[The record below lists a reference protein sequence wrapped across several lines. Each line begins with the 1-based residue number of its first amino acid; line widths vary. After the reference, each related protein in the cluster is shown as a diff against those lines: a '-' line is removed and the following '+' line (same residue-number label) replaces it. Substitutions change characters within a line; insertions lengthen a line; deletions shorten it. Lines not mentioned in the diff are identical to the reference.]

1 MTERIRHTDPDALA
15 VAPPGADRAI
25 EGGMLPDPREMATDP
40 GALVYESGLEIAA
53 RSQWAY
59 ARRRFMRHRLALG
72 SLIVLIGIFLCGIFA
87 NVIAPY
93 SYREIPYTN
102 LAGVSVIDVNQV
114 LSPPS
119 TKHLF
124 GTDSAGRDTFS
135 RTLYGIRTSAR
146 VGILVGVLST
156 IIGTIIGGLAGFYG
170 GWIDNLLMRLT
181 DLFLT
186 LPLLAVLLTA
196 SRFLGSST
204 PTKLALLLAALIWT
218 SIARVVRGS
227 FLSLREKEYVEAA
240 RAAGSGD
247 LRIMIRHML
256 PNTVGPIVVAA
267 TLTIG
272 VAILLESTLSFLG
285 FGIEPP
291 TAALG
296 ALLNEGQDTGIEQW
310 WLVTFPGLVIVLI
323 VLCINFIGDGLRDA
337 LDPTQRR
344 VRA

>member
-1 MTERIRHTDPDALA
+1 MTERPLRDQNTL
-15 VAPPGADRAI
+15 VAPPGAERHVDAA
-25 EGGMLPDPREMATDP
+25 LPSDPREVGDAVVPADAS
-40 GALVYESGLEIAA
+40 ALSYESGLEIKA

-72 SLIVLIGIFLCGIFA
+72 SLIVLIFIFGCGAFA

-93 SYREIPYTN
+93 TYQEIN
-102 LAGVSVIDVNQV
+102 LEA
-114 LSPPS
+114 LSQAPS
-119 TKHLF
+119 SKHIF
-124 GTDSAGRDTFS
+124 GTDSAGRDSFS

-146 VGILVGVLST
+146 VGIFVGILST
-156 IIGTIIGGLAGFYG
+156 LIGTLMGGLAGFYG
-170 GWIDNLLMRLT
+170 GWADNLLMRVT

-196 SRFLGSST
+196 AKYLGHST

-240 RAAGSGD
+240 RAAGAGD
-247 LRIMIRHML
+247 ARIILRHML
-256 PNTVGPIVVAA
+256 PNTIGPIVVAA

-272 VAILLESTLSFLG
+272 IAILLEATLSFLG

-291 TAALG
+291 TPALG
-296 ALLNEGQDTGIEQW
+296 SLLNEGQDQGIDKW
-310 WLVTFPGLVIVLI
+310 WLVTFPGVVIVII

>member
-1 MTERIRHTDPDALA
+1 MSERPVKDESPLA
-15 VAPPGADRAI
+15 VAPPGAERGID
-25 EGGMLPDPREMATDP
+25 GVLPADPRELAVDP
-40 GALVYESGLEIAA
+40 ASLVYESGLEIQA
-53 RSQWAY
+53 RSQWGY

-72 SLIVLIGIFLCGIFA
+72 SLVLLLAIFGCGVFA
-87 NVIAPY
+87 NFIAPY
-93 SYREIPYTN
+93 TYKQIN
-102 LAGVSVIDVNQV
+102 LEA
-114 LSPPS
+114 LSQAPS
-119 TKHLF
+119 AKHIF
-124 GTDSAGRDTFS
+124 GTDSAGRDSLS

-170 GWIDNLLMRLT
+170 GWIDNLLMRVT

-196 SRFLGSST
+196 AKFLGHST

-218 SIARVVRGS
+218 SIARIVRGS

-247 LRIMIRHML
+247 TRIMFRHML

-272 VAILLESTLSFLG
+272 VAILLEATLSFLG

-291 TAALG
+291 TPALG
-296 ALLNEGQDTGIEQW
+296 ALLNEGQDQGIDKW
-310 WLVTFPGLVIVLI
+310 WLVTFPGVVIVLI

>member
-1 MTERIRHTDPDALA
+1 MTERPVKVPDVPLA
-15 VAPPGADRAI
+15 VAPPGAERGVDGA
-25 EGGMLPDPREMATDP
+25 LPGDPRELGVDP
-40 GALVYESGLEIAA
+40 ASLVYESGLEIQA
-53 RSQWAY
+53 RSQWGY

-72 SLIVLIGIFLCGIFA
+72 SLILLLAIFGCGVFA
-87 NVIAPY
+87 NFIAPY
-93 SYREIPYTN
+93 TYKQIN
-102 LAGVSVIDVNQV
+102 LEA
-114 LSPPS
+114 LSQAPS
-119 TKHLF
+119 AKHLF
-124 GTDSAGRDTFS
+124 GTDSAGRDSLS

-170 GWIDNLLMRLT
+170 GWIDNLLMRVT

-196 SRFLGSST
+196 AKFLGHST

-218 SIARVVRGS
+218 SIARIVRGS

-247 LRIMIRHML
+247 TRIMFRHML

-272 VAILLESTLSFLG
+272 VAILLEATLSFLG

-291 TAALG
+291 TPALG
-296 ALLNEGQDTGIEQW
+296 ALLNEGQDQGIDKW
-310 WLVTFPGLVIVLI
+310 WLVTFPGVVIVLI